1 MRRSLFRFLVSG
13 PHRSGMHIPFYG
25 TDHGH
30 RALRDLATRNA
41 AELSEAEPPGLHV
54 EDAPRLLVSVAGE
67 RRRVEGLAGPG
78 DAVFEGGVEP
88 DGVRLAPSNGDA
100 ILFVSELEHVVLHS
114 PSVDL

>member
-1 MRRSLFRFLVSG
+1 
-13 PHRSGMHIPFYG
+13 MHIPFYG
-25 TDHGH
+25 TDQGH

-54 EDAPRLLVSVAGE
+54 EDAPRLLVSVTGE

-88 DGVRLAPSNGDA
+88 DGVRLAPSWRQEPRARGRQPRKDA
-100 ILFVSELEHVVLHS
+100 HACEEAHAKRHGSIGSGEGM
-114 PSVDL
+114 